1 MSNTLAIEAFVGSDP
16 EVRRT
21 NTGAAI
27 CSFRAAVNHR
37 RLDNSTGEWVNN
49 GTSWYTVTSYGI
61 LAENVA
67 TQVQKG
73 SAVLVI
79 GDLKVRDWEA
89 NGRRGTSAEIT
100 ANAVGPNLLFASAS
114 ASAPKPAVQTPNSQ
128 TPNYAPRPS
137 ADMLDDFGNSLT
149 EESSPASP
157 RVIADEDI
165 PF

>member
-49 GTSWYTVTSYGI
+49 GTSWYTVTSYGT

-67 TQVQKG
+67 SQVTKG
-73 SAVLVI
+73 AAVLVI

-100 ANAVGPNLLFASAS
+100 ANAVGPNLLFAGAK
-114 ASAPKPAVQTPNSQ
+114 APAVSNVQVT
-128 TPNYAPRPS
+128 TPNYAPKPT
-137 ADMLDDFGNSLT
+137 ADMLDAFGEPLT
-149 EESSPASP
+149 EAGSPAEP

>member
-49 GTSWYTVTSYGI
+49 GTSWYTVTSYGA

-67 TQVQKG
+67 AQVTKG
-73 SAVLVI
+73 AAVLVI

-100 ANAVGPNLLFASAS
+100 ANAVGPNLLFAGAK
-114 ASAPKPAVQTPNSQ
+114 APAMGNVQTPTPTA
-128 TPNYAPRPS
+128 TPNYAPKPT
-137 ADMLDDFGNSLT
+137 ADMLDAYGNSVT
-149 EESSPASP
+149 EAGSPAEP

>member
-1 MSNTLAIEAFVGSDP
+1 MSNVLAIEGFVGSDP

-37 RLDNSTGEWVNN
+37 RLDSATGEWVNN
-49 GTSWYTVTSYGI
+49 GTSWYTVTSYGA

-67 TQVQKG
+67 TQITKG

-100 ANAVGPNLLFASAS
+100 ASAVGPNLLFASGKPS
-114 ASAPKPAVQTPNSQ
+114 ASAQPKPAVP
-128 TPNYAPRPS
+128 TPNYAPQPT
-137 ADMLDDFGNSLT
+137 ADMLDAFGEPLT
-149 EESSPASP
+149 EASSPASP